1 MEGDASPFADDYS
14 TLKPAAFTSFRE
26 LFAKA
31 VVKAFVFP
39 FQLFR
44 QKRRDENTFAVVR
57 TENLSLNP
65 R

>member
-31 VVKAFVFP
+31 FVFP

-44 QKRRDENTFAVVR
+44 QKRRDENTFAMVR